1 VTSAP
6 SVRSWFM
13 IGIETASLM
22 SSVFGLKAKPR
33 TPILLPFT
41 VVWSSEHMLK
51 ISTWFRVFF

>member
-1 VTSAP
+1 MSAP
-6 SVRSWFM
+6 SLRSWFM

-41 VVWSSEHMLK
+41 VVWSSEPMLK

>member
-1 VTSAP
+1 MTFALSL
-6 SVRSWFM
+6 RSWFM

-22 SSVFGLKAKPR
+22 SLVSGLKAKPR

-41 VVWSSEHMLK
+41 VVWSSEPMLK